1 MRGRAAIRTFA
12 DTVSRARR
20 GHRGALYL
28 VNAVLS
34 QPNQEETMKKTL
46 KERKLTLTRD
56 TLRQLT
62 DVDSSKAIGGVL
74 CSRCDT
80 TCVTCKCTNTARCT
94 SG

>member
-1 MRGRAAIRTFA
+1 
-12 DTVSRARR
+12 
-20 GHRGALYL
+20 
-28 VNAVLS
+28 
-34 QPNQEETMKKTL
+34 MKKTL

-62 DVDSSKAIGGVL
+62 DVDSTKAIGGVL